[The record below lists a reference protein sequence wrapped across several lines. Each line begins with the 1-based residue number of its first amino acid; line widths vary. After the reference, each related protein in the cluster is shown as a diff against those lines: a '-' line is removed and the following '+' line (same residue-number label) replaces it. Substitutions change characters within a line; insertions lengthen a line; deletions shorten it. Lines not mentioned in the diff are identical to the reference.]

1 MVNFYDIA
9 IELRLASNQVN
20 AIRSLLCITKD
31 TYIDSKT
38 LKMFAPDLPAALRD
52 WIYVNNPDCI
62 YFPCS
67 SGEEYDNDFETEM
80 LTFDND

>member
-38 LKMFAPDLPAALRD
+38 LKMFAPDLPVALRD
-52 WIYVNNPDCI
+52 WIHTNNPEGI
-62 YFPCS
+62 YFSCS
-67 SGEEYDNDFETEM
+67 SGEGYDNDFETEM
-80 LTFDND
+80 LNFDND

>member
-9 IELRLASNQVN
+9 VELRLASNQVN

-31 TYIDSKT
+31 TYIDNKT
-38 LKMFAPDLPAALRD
+38 LKMFAADLPAVLRD
-52 WIYVNNPDCI
+52 WIYINNPECI

-67 SGEEYDNDFETEM
+67 SEEGYDNDFETEM
-80 LTFDND
+80 LNFDND